1 MAGQYNCDI
10 HVNFHGD
17 EIMVRYKSVLYRFIN
32 KYPTDFSP
40 SRIFDSWYK
49 FLCYRV
55 FLSHFEE
62 WKDLIFSSDSWVVQM
77 LLESSQLGA
86 IELDLDSLTAA
97 ISVLSTFQD
106 KNKNVTKESNQKHYK
121 SNFLQSLRL

>member
-1 MAGQYNCDI
+1 
-10 HVNFHGD
+10 
-17 EIMVRYKSVLYRFIN
+17 
-32 KYPTDFSP
+32 
-40 SRIFDSWYK
+40 
-49 FLCYRV
+49 
-55 FLSHFEE
+55 
-62 WKDLIFSSDSWVVQM
+62 M